1 MPTYLGP
8 VKRVTFAGTTMSTA
22 EEWATGFWLGTMFGD
37 STPPDQEEA
46 DALKT
51 LWQTF
56 FTAPSSKFWNGCK
69 TDYVKVA
76 LVGANGQSD
85 PNNSVFAYY
94 SPAISGASTD
104 TGIIPP
110 QCSLVAT
117 ITSPK
122 ARGYASKG
130 RMYLPGNNAPISS
143 DGKINSTT
151 VNTINTNFKT
161 FLDGVNAHADIDG
174 FVVLNSAASV
184 GVPSHPALIEAATG
198 CRIGNV
204 YDTQRRRRNQLQEV
218 YSTAVLA

>member
-1 MPTYLGP
+1 MVTYLGP
-8 VKRVTFAGTTMSTA
+8 TLRATFAGSTMSTG
-22 EEWATGFWLGTMFGD
+22 EEWATGFWIGTMFGD
-37 STPPDQEEA
+37 STPPDQA
-46 DALKT
+46 AVDALKT

-56 FTAPSSKFWNGCK
+56 FTAPTSKFWNGCK
-69 TDYVKVA
+69 TEYVKLA
-76 LVGANGQSD
+76 LVGIDGKSN

-104 TGIIPP
+104 TGIMPP

-117 ITSPK
+117 ITSPR
-122 ARGYASKG
+122 ARGYASKS

-151 VNTINTNFKT
+151 VNAINANFKT

-174 FVVLNSAASV
+174 FVILNSAESV
-184 GVPSHPALIEAATG
+184 GIPSHPAIIEAAVG

>member
-8 VKRVTFAGTTMSTA
+8 TKRVTFSGSTMSTG

-37 STPPDQEEA
+37 STPPDQAEA
-46 DALKT
+46 DALKA

-56 FTAPSSKFWNGCK
+56 FTASTSKFWAGCK
-69 TDYVKVA
+69 TEQVKVA

-94 SPAISGASTD
+94 SPVISGTGTD
-104 TGIIPP
+104 TVPYPP

-122 ARGYASKG
+122 ARGFASKS
-130 RMYLPGNNAPISS
+130 RMYLPGINAPIGS
-143 DGKINSTT
+143 DGKVLSTT
-151 VNTINTNFKT
+151 VNAINNNFKA

-174 FVVLNSAASV
+174 FVILNSAESV
-184 GVPSHPALIEAATG
+184 GIPSHGAIIEAATG